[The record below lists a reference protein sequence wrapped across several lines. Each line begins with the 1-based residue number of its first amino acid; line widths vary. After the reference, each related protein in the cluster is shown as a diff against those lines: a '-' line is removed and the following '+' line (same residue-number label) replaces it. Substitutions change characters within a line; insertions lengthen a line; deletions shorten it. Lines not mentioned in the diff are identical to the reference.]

1 MDTKD
6 SSAVDQLSVEELAAK
21 LEPDLLPKHVAII
34 MDGNGRWQNCEASLA
49 LPVIEKGSR
58 PFEK

>member
-6 SSAVDQLSVEELAAK
+6 STAIDQLSLDELATR

-34 MDGNGRWQNCEASLA
+34 MDGNGRWAELRSL
-49 LPVIEKGSR
+49 PGIGKGSN
-58 PFEK
+58 PSAK